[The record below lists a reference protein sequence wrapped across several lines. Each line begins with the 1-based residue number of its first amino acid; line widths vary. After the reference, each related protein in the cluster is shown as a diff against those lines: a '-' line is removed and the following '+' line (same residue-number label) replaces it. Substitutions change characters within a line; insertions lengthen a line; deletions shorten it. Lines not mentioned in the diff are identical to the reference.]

1 MTGTTATQ
9 DAFKITV
16 AYKGT
21 TQEHIIPWMALCNIP
36 EYVLRYIPE
45 YKKASIRDIMV
56 TFVGHYDH
64 SGVYHV
70 GL

>member
-16 AYKGT
+16 AYDGT
-21 TQEHIIPWMALCNIP
+21 TQEHIIPWMALIGIP
-36 EYVLRYIPE
+36 GYVVRYIPE
-45 YKKASIRDIMV
+45 YSKATIRDIKV
-56 TFVGHYDH
+56 TLVGHYDH